1 MVVCDRHLLDWHLLV
16 LLRLTHW
23 LSILNGLLDRHRHVG
38 GIRGHLVSLV
48 GLLAGIVWN
57 SLSSVVSWVLQ
68 GLLLLPAVVED
79 LEAGKGAWDEDQGG
93 DDEDDDHHG
102 LDPVD
107 AICR

>member
-48 GLLAGIVWN
+48 GLLARIVRD

-93 DDEDDDHHG
+93 DD
-102 LDPVD
+102 
-107 AICR
+107 